1 MIPPIIPMIRNGRGQ
16 MIPIIRNGT
25 ELGDA
30 ILNRTHYVALC
41 MSRVCR
47 FGGQIPVSV
56 LLHSLNVEF
65 AALAGGYSEHVQ
77 LWALLHDCHE
87 IVTGDITRGFKCR
100 DLHLEQKLI
109 DTSLKLRVRVNFSE
123 SDIQQVRYLDGIVGD
138 EEAAGFINRR
148 GENAESDW
156 ISMWADR
163 VQLLINK
170 LRIQE

>member
-1 MIPPIIPMIRNGRGQ
+1 MIPMIKNG
-16 MIPIIRNGT
+16 I

-30 ILNRTHYVALC
+30 VLNQTRYVALC

-65 AALAGGYSEHVQ
+65 AALVDGYSEHVQ

-100 DLHLEQKLI
+100 DLHMEQNVI
-109 DTSLKLRVRVNFSE
+109 DASLKLRIRVNFSE
-123 SDIQQVRYLDGIVGD
+123 ADIQQVRYLDGIVGD
-138 EEAAGFINRR
+138 EEASGVINRR
-148 GENAESDW
+148 GGNGEISW
-156 ISMWADR
+156 IPMWADR

-170 LRIQE
+170 LRVQE